1 MDNSANNMSEK
12 LVQYLD
18 GELAAPEK
26 EMIDRQLSVDTH
38 LHDELES
45 LTATREAVK
54 MYGLQQKVSAIH
66 GQMMKEME
74 SPKTINPA
82 RRILRY
88 GIAVAASVILIVGGI
103 IGYNFYNL
111 SSEKVFASNYHSYE
125 LGTVRDADTVKVSP
139 IEMAYRDKDY
149 RKAATLFSGY
159 SDVPIKENFLAA
171 MSYLELGNNPAAIG
185 AFKKVIAG
193 NERAKSNLFKDEAEY
208 YLALTYIRNRDYDF
222 AIDLFRSIKENP
234 EHLYHEKA
242 TGKLIRQLKM
252 LKWR

>member
-82 RRILRY
+82 RRILR
-88 GIAVAASVILIVGGI
+88 
-103 IGYNFYNL
+103 YNFYNL